1 MQSATMDDEVRHRS
15 GAPAEG
21 RRWKPVEGLREDI
34 VGVSEDGK
42 SYLMCN
48 KALAY
53 PYYTASNR

>member
-1 MQSATMDDEVRHRS
+1 MHRS

-34 VGVSEDGK
+34 IGASEDGK
-42 SYLMCN
+42 SYLMYN

-53 PYYTASNR
+53 PYYTASNQ

>member
-34 VGVSEDGK
+34 IGVSED
-42 SYLMCN
+42 SYLMYN
-48 KALAY
+48 KALEY
-53 PYYTASNR
+53 PYYIASEAN